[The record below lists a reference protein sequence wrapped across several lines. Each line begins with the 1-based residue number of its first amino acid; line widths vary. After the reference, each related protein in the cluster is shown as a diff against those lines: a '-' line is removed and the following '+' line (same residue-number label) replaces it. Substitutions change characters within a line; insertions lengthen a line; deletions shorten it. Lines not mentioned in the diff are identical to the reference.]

1 MITAEDRL
9 LAPRSDLPPFS
20 RDRLQAINWDGVDIR
35 VDSQDTHR
43 RADSIQ
49 ARMST
54 QLRACQDFDVL
65 DFDVLDEDRARE
77 GADLVGLAIR
87 GTELHVTLVHCK
99 YSSQSTVRAVTRGTF
114 DVVCP
119 P

>member
-9 LAPRSDLPPFS
+9 LASRSDLPPFS
-20 RDRLQAINWDGVDIR
+20 RDRLQAINWDGGDIR
-35 VDSQDTHR
+35 VESQDPHR

-65 DFDVLDEDRARE
+65 PDEDRARE
-77 GADLVGLAIR
+77 AADLVGLAIR
-87 GTELHVTLVHCK
+87 GTELYVTLVHCK
-99 YSSQSTVRAVTRGTF
+99 YSSQSTFRAVTRGTF

>member
-1 MITAEDRL
+1 MIIADDRL

-20 RDRLQAINWDGVDIR
+20 RDQLQAINWNGVDIR
-35 VDSQDTHR
+35 VESQDPHR
-43 RADSIQ
+43 RADSTQ

-54 QLRACQDFDVL
+54 QLRACRDFDV
-65 DFDVLDEDRARE
+65 VLDEDRTRE
-77 GADLVGLAIR
+77 AADLVGLAIR
-87 GTELHVTLVHCK
+87 GTELHITLVYCN
-99 YSSQSTVRAVTRGTF
+99 YSSQSTVRAVIRGNF